1 MERLLFAKNVP
12 LAKVPASINEI
23 GKSCITEGAIAL
35 YDDTGAIITDVPTR
49 RIPRFSIFIGGGP
62 FANASDYY
70 NSVLDIDTYRFEYA
84 KTKYAE
90 GKNLT
95 VEITIPTPVKDK
107 DYTIT
112 MVKLGTVLN
121 ERYKWS
127 SSTRATEGDTAIT
140 VAKRLADEL
149 EALGK
154 NEGFTATAATV
165 TAATATAATAK
176 ITITA
181 KDYQN
186 WNVVAGDKLFGTT
199 VKVISKAVAPVNDD
213 AFLKELQLR
222 CIGAEGINATERDA
236 IQLYKLPVRSSA
248 TGWTTYALTFYNS
261 RNLRSGNT
269 ENVKSIVYLAV
280 PTDLELINTLDKIF
294 AALSSVDNRPV
305 TSEK

>member
-1 MERLLFAKNVP
+1 MERLLFAKNVA
-12 LAKVPASINEI
+12 LATTPTSINDI
-23 GKSCITEGAIAL
+23 RKEGIVEGTIAL
-35 YDDTGAIITDVPTR
+35 YDDTGAIIKDIPAR
-49 RIPRFSIFIGGGP
+49 RIPRFSMFIGGGA

-70 NSVLDIDTYRFEYA
+70 NSVLDIDTYRFEYV
-84 KTKYAE
+84 KTEYVKGE
-90 GKNLT
+90 NLSVNIT
-95 VEITIPTPVKDK
+95 VPTPVKDK

-112 MVKLGTVLN
+112 MVKPGTVLN

-149 EALGK
+149 KALGK
-154 NEGFTATAATV
+154 NEGFTATAEN
-165 TAATATAATAK
+165 AK
-176 ITITA
+176 INITA

-186 WNVVAGDKLFGTT
+186 WNVVAGDKLFGAT
-199 VKVISKAVAPVNDD
+199 VKVATKWVAPVNDD

-248 TGWTTYALTFYNS
+248 TGWTTYTLTFYNS

-269 ENVKSIVYLAV
+269 ENVKSIVYLAI
-280 PTDLELINTLDKIF
+280 PTGSESIGALDKIF
-294 AALSSVDNRPV
+294 TALSSGDNQPV
-305 TSEK
+305 TSEE

>member
-1 MERLLFAKNVP
+1 MERLLFAKNVA
-12 LAKVPASINEI
+12 LATTPASINEI
-23 GKSCITEGAIAL
+23 GEAGIVEGAIAL
-35 YDDTGAIITDVPTR
+35 YDDTGAIITDAPAR
-49 RIPRFSIFIGGGP
+49 RIPRFSIFIGGGA

-84 KTKYAE
+84 KTEYAA
-90 GKNLT
+90 GTNLSVDIT
-95 VEITIPTPVKDK
+95 VPTPVKDK

-112 MVKLGTVLN
+112 MVKPGTVLN

-127 SSTRATEGDTAIT
+127 SSTRATEGDTATT

-149 EALGK
+149 KALGK
-154 NEGFTATAATV
+154 NEGFTATASA
-165 TAATATAATAK
+165 AK

-186 WNVVAGDKLFGTT
+186 WNVVVGDKLFGAT
-199 VKVISKAVAPVNDD
+199 VTVNTKGVAPVNDD

-280 PTDLELINTLDKIF
+280 PTGSVSITTLDKIF
-294 AALSSVDNRPV
+294 TALSSVDGQPV
-305 TSEK
+305 TSEE

>member
-1 MERLLFAKNVP
+1 MERLLFAKNVA
-12 LAKVPASINEI
+12 LATTPASINEI
-23 GKSCITEGAIAL
+23 GETGIAEGAIAL
-35 YDDTGAIITDVPTR
+35 YDDTGAVITDAPTR
-49 RIPRFSIFIGGGP
+49 RIPRFSIFIGGGA

-84 KTKYAE
+84 KTEYAA
-90 GKNLT
+90 GTNLSVDIT
-95 VEITIPTPVKDK
+95 VPTPVKDK

-112 MVKLGTVLN
+112 MVKPGTVLN

-127 SSTRATEGDTAIT
+127 SSTRATEGDTATT

-149 EALGK
+149 KALGK
-154 NEGFTATAATV
+154 NEGFTATASA
-165 TAATATAATAK
+165 AK

-186 WNVVAGDKLFGTT
+186 WNVVVGDKLFGAT
-199 VKVISKAVAPVNDD
+199 VTVNTKGVAPVNDD

-280 PTDLELINTLDKIF
+280 PTGSASIATLDKIF
-294 AALSSVDNRPV
+294 AALSSVDSQPV
-305 TSEK
+305 TSEG

>member
-1 MERLLFAKNVP
+1 MERLLFAKNVA
-12 LAKVPASINEI
+12 LATTPTSINEI
-23 GKSCITEGAIAL
+23 GEAGIAEGAIAL
-35 YDDTGAIITDVPTR
+35 YDDTGAVITDAPAR
-49 RIPRFSIFIGGGP
+49 RIPRFSMFIGGGA

-84 KTKYAE
+84 KTEYAA
-90 GKNLT
+90 GTNLSVDIT
-95 VEITIPTPVKDK
+95 VPTPVKDK

-112 MVKLGTVLN
+112 MVKPGTVLN

-127 SSTRATEGDTAIT
+127 SSTRATEGDTATT

-149 EALGK
+149 KALGK
-154 NEGFTATAATV
+154 NEGFTATASA
-165 TAATATAATAK
+165 AK

-186 WNVVAGDKLFGTT
+186 WNVVVGDKLFGAT
-199 VKVISKAVAPVNDD
+199 VTVNTKGVAPVNDD

-280 PTDLELINTLDKIF
+280 PTGSTSIATLDKIF
-294 AALSSVDNRPV
+294 TALSSVDSQPV
-305 TSEK
+305 TSEG

>member
-1 MERLLFAKNVP
+1 MERLLFAKNVA
-12 LAKVPASINEI
+12 LATTPASINKI
-23 GKSCITEGAIAL
+23 GEAGIAEGAIAL
-35 YDDTGAIITDVPTR
+35 YDDTGAVITDTPAR
-49 RIPRFSIFIGGGP
+49 RIPRFSIFIGGGA

-84 KTKYAE
+84 KTEYAA
-90 GKNLT
+90 GTNLSVDIT
-95 VEITIPTPVKDK
+95 VPTPVKDK

-112 MVKLGTVLN
+112 MVKPGTVLN

-127 SSTRATEGDTAIT
+127 SSTRATEGDTATT
-140 VAKRLADEL
+140 VAKRLA
-149 EALGK
+149 
-154 NEGFTATAATV
+154 NEGFTATAA
-165 TAATATAATAK
+165 AAK

-186 WNVVAGDKLFGTT
+186 WNVVAGDKLFGAT
-199 VKVISKAVAPVNDD
+199 VKVNTKGVAPVNDD

-280 PTDLELINTLDKIF
+280 PTGSASITTLDKIF
-294 AALSSVDNRPV
+294 TALSSVDGQPV
-305 TSEK
+305 TSEE

>member
-1 MERLLFAKNVP
+1 MERLLFAKNVA
-12 LAKVPASINEI
+12 LATTPISINKI
-23 GKSCITEGAIAL
+23 GEAGIAEGAIAL
-35 YDDTGAIITDVPTR
+35 YDDTGAVITDTPAR
-49 RIPRFSIFIGGGP
+49 RIPRFSIFIGGGA

-84 KTKYAE
+84 KTEYAA
-90 GKNLT
+90 GTNLSVDIT
-95 VEITIPTPVKDK
+95 VPTPVKDK

-112 MVKLGTVLN
+112 MVKPGTVLN

-127 SSTRATEGDTAIT
+127 SSTRATEGDTATT

-149 EALGK
+149 KALGK
-154 NEGFTATAATV
+154 NEGFTATAEA
-165 TAATATAATAK
+165 AK

-186 WNVVAGDKLFGTT
+186 WNVVAGDKLFGAT
-199 VKVISKAVAPVNDD
+199 VTVNTKGVAPVNDD

-280 PTDLELINTLDKIF
+280 PTGSASITTLDKIF
-294 AALSSVDNRPV
+294 TALSSVDGQPV
-305 TSEK
+305 TSEE

>member
-1 MERLLFAKNVP
+1 MERLLFAKN
-12 LAKVPASINEI
+12 LALATTPTSINNI
-23 GKSCITEGAIAL
+23 GEDGIVEGAIAL
-35 YDDTGAIITDVPTR
+35 YDDTGAVITDIPAR
-49 RIPRFSIFIGGGP
+49 RIPRFSIFIGGGV

-84 KTKYAE
+84 KTTYTA
-90 GKNLT
+90 GTNLSVDIT
-95 VEITIPTPVKDK
+95 VPTPVKDK

-112 MVKLGTVLN
+112 MVKPGTVLN

-140 VAKRLADEL
+140 VAKRLANEL
-149 EALGK
+149 KALGK
-154 NEGFTATAATV
+154 NEGFTATATD
-165 TAATATAATAK
+165 AK

-186 WNVVAGDKLFGTT
+186 WNVVAGDKLFGAT
-199 VKVISKAVAPVNDD
+199 VEVNTKGVAPINDN

-269 ENVKSIVYLAV
+269 ENVKNIVYLAV
-280 PTDLELINTLDKIF
+280 PVGSASITTLDKIF
-294 AALSSVDNRPV
+294 TALSSGDGQSV
-305 TSEK
+305 TSEE

>member
-1 MERLLFAKNVP
+1 MERLLFAKSVA
-12 LAKVPASINEI
+12 LATTPDSINAI
-23 GKSCITEGAIAL
+23 GEDGIAEGAIAL
-35 YDDTGAIITDVPTR
+35 YDDTGAVITGTPAR
-49 RIPRFSIFIGGGP
+49 RIPRFSIFIGGGA

-84 KTKYAE
+84 KTKYAK
-90 GKNLT
+90 GSNLSVRIT
-95 VEITIPTPVKDK
+95 VPTPVKDK

-112 MVKLGTVLN
+112 MVKPGTVLN

-149 EALGK
+149 KALGK
-154 NEGFTATAATV
+154 NEGFTATAATDE
-165 TAATATAATAK
+165 

-186 WNVVAGDKLFGTT
+186 WNVVAGDKLFGAT
-199 VKVISKAVAPVNDD
+199 VKVDSKAVAPVNDD

-280 PTDLELINTLDKIF
+280 PTDSESITTLDKIF
-294 AALSSVDNRPV
+294 TALSSVDDQPV
-305 TSEK
+305 TSEE

>member
-1 MERLLFAKNVP
+1 MERLLFAKN
-12 LAKVPASINEI
+12 LALATTPASINEI
-23 GKSCITEGAIAL
+23 GEGGIVEGAIAL
-35 YDDTGAIITDVPTR
+35 YDDTGAVITDTPAR
-49 RIPRFSIFIGGGP
+49 RIPRFSIFIGGGA

-84 KTKYAE
+84 KTEYAV
-90 GKNLT
+90 GTNLSVDIT
-95 VEITIPTPVKDK
+95 VPTPVKDK

-112 MVKLGTVLN
+112 MVKPGTVLN

-127 SSTRATEGDTAIT
+127 SSTRATEGDTATT

-149 EALGK
+149 KALGK
-154 NEGFTATAATV
+154 NEGFTATAVA
-165 TAATATAATAK
+165 AK

-186 WNVVAGDKLFGTT
+186 WNVVAGDKLFGAI
-199 VKVISKAVAPVNDD
+199 VKVNTKGVAPVNDD

-280 PTDLELINTLDKIF
+280 PTGSASITTLDKIF
-294 AALSSVDNRPV
+294 TALSSVDGQPV
-305 TSEK
+305 TSEE

>member
-1 MERLLFAKNVP
+1 MERLLFAKNVA
-12 LAKVPASINEI
+12 LATTPASINEI
-23 GKSCITEGAIAL
+23 GEAGITEGAIAL
-35 YDDTGAIITDVPTR
+35 YDDTGAVITDTPAR
-49 RIPRFSIFIGGGP
+49 RIPRFSIFIGGGA

-84 KTKYAE
+84 KTEYAV
-90 GKNLT
+90 GTNLSVDIT
-95 VEITIPTPVKDK
+95 VPTPVKDK

-112 MVKLGTVLN
+112 MVKPGTVLN

-127 SSTRATEGDTAIT
+127 SSTRATEGDTATT

-149 EALGK
+149 KALGK
-154 NEGFTATAATV
+154 NEGFTATAA
-165 TAATATAATAK
+165 ATK

-186 WNVVAGDKLFGTT
+186 WNVVAGDKLFGAT
-199 VKVISKAVAPVNDD
+199 VKVNTKGVAPVNDD

-280 PTDLELINTLDKIF
+280 PTDSASITTLDKIF
-294 AALSSVDNRPV
+294 TALSSVDGQPV
-305 TSEK
+305 TSEE

>member
-1 MERLLFAKNVP
+1 MERLLFAKNVA
-12 LAKVPASINEI
+12 LATTPDSINKI
-23 GKSCITEGAIAL
+23 GEAGIAEGAIAL
-35 YDDTGAIITDVPTR
+35 YDDTGAVITDAPAR
-49 RIPRFSIFIGGGP
+49 RIPRFSMFIGGGA

-84 KTKYAE
+84 KTEYAA
-90 GKNLT
+90 GTNLSVDIT
-95 VEITIPTPVKDK
+95 VPTPVKDK

-112 MVKLGTVLN
+112 MVKPGTVLN

-127 SSTRATEGDTAIT
+127 SSTRATEGDTATT

-149 EALGK
+149 KALGK
-154 NEGFTATAATV
+154 NEGFTATAA
-165 TAATATAATAK
+165 AAE

-186 WNVVAGDKLFGTT
+186 WNVVAGDKLFGAT
-199 VKVISKAVAPVNDD
+199 VKVNTKGVAPVNDD

-280 PTDLELINTLDKIF
+280 PTGSASITTLDKIF
-294 AALSSVDNRPV
+294 TALSSVDDQPV
-305 TSEK
+305 TSEE

>member
-1 MERLLFAKNVP
+1 MERLLFAKNVA
-12 LAKVPASINEI
+12 LATTPDSINEI
-23 GKSCITEGAIAL
+23 GEVGIVEGAIAL
-35 YDDTGAIITDVPTR
+35 YDDTGAIITDTSAR
-49 RIPRFSIFIGGGP
+49 RIPRFSMFIGGGA

-84 KTKYAE
+84 KTEYAA
-90 GKNLT
+90 GTNLRVYIT
-95 VEITIPTPVKDK
+95 VPTPVKDK

-112 MVKLGTVLN
+112 MVKPGTVLN

-127 SSTRATEGDTAIT
+127 SSTRATEGDTATT

-149 EALGK
+149 KALGK
-154 NEGFTATAATV
+154 NEGFTATA
-165 TAATATAATAK
+165 TAAK

-186 WNVVAGDKLFGTT
+186 WNVVAGDKLFGAT
-199 VKVISKAVAPVNDD
+199 VEVDTKGAAPVNDD

-280 PTDLELINTLDKIF
+280 PTDSASITTLDKIF
-294 AALSSVDNRPV
+294 TALSSVGGQPV
-305 TSEK
+305 TSEE

>member
-1 MERLLFAKNVP
+1 MERLLFAKNVA
-12 LAKVPASINEI
+12 LATTPASINEI
-23 GKSCITEGAIAL
+23 GEAGIVEGAIAL
-35 YDDTGAIITDVPTR
+35 YDDTGAVITDAPAK
-49 RIPRFSIFIGGGP
+49 RIPRFSIFIGGGA

-84 KTKYAE
+84 KTEYAA
-90 GKNLT
+90 GTNLSVDIT
-95 VEITIPTPVKDK
+95 VPTPVKDK

-112 MVKLGTVLN
+112 MVKPGTVLN

-127 SSTRATEGDTAIT
+127 SSTRATEGDTATT

-149 EALGK
+149 KALGK
-154 NEGFTATAATV
+154 NEGFTATVSA
-165 TAATATAATAK
+165 AK

-186 WNVVAGDKLFGTT
+186 WNVVVGDKLFGARVT
-199 VKVISKAVAPVNDD
+199 VNTKGVAPVNDD

-280 PTDLELINTLDKIF
+280 PTGSTSIATLDKIF
-294 AALSSVDNRPV
+294 TALSSVDSQPV
-305 TSEK
+305 TSEEQAPDPAV

>member
-1 MERLLFAKNVP
+1 MERLLFAKNVA
-12 LAKVPASINEI
+12 LATTPTSINEI
-23 GKSCITEGAIAL
+23 RETGIVEGAIAL
-35 YDDTGAIITDVPTR
+35 YDDTGAIITNTPAR
-49 RIPRFSIFIGGGP
+49 RIPRFSIFIGGGA

-84 KTKYAE
+84 KTEYAV
-90 GKNLT
+90 GSNLSVYIT
-95 VEITIPTPVKDK
+95 VPTPVKDK

-112 MVKLGTVLN
+112 MVKPGTVLN

-127 SSTRATEGDTAIT
+127 SSTRATEGDTATT

-149 EALGK
+149 KALGK
-154 NEGFTATAATV
+154 NEGFTATAEAD
-165 TAATATAATAK
+165 K

-186 WNVVAGDKLFGTT
+186 WNVVAGDKLFGAI
-199 VKVISKAVAPVNDD
+199 VKVNHKGIAPVNDD

-222 CIGAEGINATERDA
+222 CIGTEGINATERDA

-280 PTDLELINTLDKIF
+280 PTGSTSITTLDKIF
-294 AALSSVDNRPV
+294 TALSSVNGQPV
-305 TSEK
+305 TSEE

>member
-1 MERLLFAKNVP
+1 MERLLFAKNVA
-12 LAKVPASINEI
+12 LAITPISINKI
-23 GKSCITEGAIAL
+23 GETGIAEGAIAL
-35 YDDTGAIITDVPTR
+35 YDDTGAIITGAPTR
-49 RIPRFSIFIGGGP
+49 RIPRFSIFIGGGA

-84 KTKYAE
+84 KTEYAI
-90 GKNLT
+90 GTNLSVDIT
-95 VEITIPTPVKDK
+95 VPTPVKDK

-112 MVKLGTVLN
+112 MVKPGTVLN

-127 SSTRATEGDTAIT
+127 SSTRATEGDTATT

-149 EALGK
+149 KALGK
-154 NEGFTATAATV
+154 NEGFTATAV
-165 TAATATAATAK
+165 DAK

-186 WNVVAGDKLFGTT
+186 WNVVAGDKLFGAT
-199 VKVISKAVAPVNDD
+199 VKVNTKGAAPVNDD
-213 AFLKELQLR
+213 AFLKKLQLR

-280 PTDLELINTLDKIF
+280 PSDSASITTLDKIF
-294 AALSSVDNRPV
+294 TALSSADGQPV

>member
-1 MERLLFAKNVP
+1 MERLLFAKNVA
-12 LAKVPASINEI
+12 LATTPTSINKI
-23 GKSCITEGAIAL
+23 GEAGIAEGAIAL
-35 YDDTGAIITDVPTR
+35 YDDTGAVITDAPAR
-49 RIPRFSIFIGGGP
+49 RIPRFSIFIGGGA

-84 KTKYAE
+84 KTEYAA
-90 GKNLT
+90 GTNLSVDIT
-95 VEITIPTPVKDK
+95 VPTPVKDK

-112 MVKLGTVLN
+112 MVKPGTVLN

-127 SSTRATEGDTAIT
+127 SSTRATEGDTATT

-149 EALGK
+149 KALGK
-154 NEGFTATAATV
+154 NEGFTATASA
-165 TAATATAATAK
+165 AK

-186 WNVVAGDKLFGTT
+186 WNVVVGDKLFGAT
-199 VKVISKAVAPVNDD
+199 VTVNTKGVAPVNDD

-280 PTDLELINTLDKIF
+280 PTGSTSIATLDKIF
-294 AALSSVDNRPV
+294 TALSSVDSQPV
-305 TSEK
+305 SSEG

>member
-1 MERLLFAKNVP
+1 MERLLFAKNVA
-12 LAKVPASINEI
+12 LATTPTSINEI
-23 GKSCITEGAIAL
+23 GEAGIVEGAIAL
-35 YDDTGAIITDVPTR
+35 YDDTGAVIIDAPAR
-49 RIPRFSIFIGGGP
+49 RIPRFSIFIGGGA

-84 KTKYAE
+84 KTKYAA
-90 GKNLT
+90 GTNLSVDIT
-95 VEITIPTPVKDK
+95 VPTPVKDK

-112 MVKLGTVLN
+112 MVKPGTVLN

-127 SSTRATEGDTAIT
+127 SSTRATEGDTATT

-149 EALGK
+149 KALGK
-154 NEGFTATAATV
+154 NEGFTATAA
-165 TAATATAATAK
+165 ADK

-186 WNVVAGDKLFGTT
+186 WNVVAGDKLFGAT
-199 VKVISKAVAPVNDD
+199 VEVYTKGVAPVNDD

-280 PTDLELINTLDKIF
+280 PTDSASITTLDKIF
-294 AALSSVDNRPV
+294 TALSSVDGQPV
-305 TSEK
+305 TSEE

>member
-1 MERLLFAKNVP
+1 MERLLFAKNVA
-12 LAKVPASINEI
+12 LAATPTSINKI
-23 GKSCITEGAIAL
+23 GEDGIAEGVIAL
-35 YDDTGAIITDVPTR
+35 YDDTGAIITGTPAR
-49 RIPRFSIFIGGGP
+49 RIPRFSMFIGGGA

-84 KTKYAE
+84 KTEYAA
-90 GKNLT
+90 GTNLSVDIT
-95 VEITIPTPVKDK
+95 VPTPVKDK

-112 MVKLGTVLN
+112 MVKPGTVLN

-127 SSTRATEGDTAIT
+127 SSTRATEGDTATT

-149 EALGK
+149 KALGK
-154 NEGFTATAATV
+154 NEGFTATAA
-165 TAATATAATAK
+165 AAK

-186 WNVVAGDKLFGTT
+186 WNVVAGDKLFGAT
-199 VKVISKAVAPVNDD
+199 VTVNTKGVAPVNDD

-280 PTDLELINTLDKIF
+280 PTGSASITTLDKIF
-294 AALSSVDNRPV
+294 TALSSVDGQPV

>member
-1 MERLLFAKNVP
+1 MERLLFAKNAA
-12 LAKVPASINEI
+12 LATTPASINAI
-23 GKSCITEGAIAL
+23 GEAGIVEGVIAL
-35 YDDTGAIITDVPTR
+35 YDDTGAIIINTPAR
-49 RIPRFSIFIGGGP
+49 RIPRFSIFIGGGA

-84 KTKYAE
+84 KTEYAP
-90 GKNLT
+90 GSSLSVDIT
-95 VEITIPTPVKDK
+95 VPTPVKDK

-112 MVKLGTVLN
+112 MVKPGTVLN

-127 SSTRATEGDTAIT
+127 SSTRATEGDTATT

-149 EALGK
+149 KALGK
-154 NEGFTATAATV
+154 NEGFTAIAT
-165 TAATATAATAK
+165 TDK

-186 WNVVAGDKLFGTT
+186 WNVVAGDKLFGAT
-199 VKVISKAVAPVNDD
+199 VKVKSKGVAPVNDD

-236 IQLYKLPVRSSA
+236 IQLYKLPVRSST

-280 PTDLELINTLDKIF
+280 PTDSASITILDKIF
-294 AALSSVDNRPV
+294 TALSSVDGQSV
-305 TSEK
+305 TSEE

>member
-1 MERLLFAKNVP
+1 MERLLFAKNVA
-12 LAKVPASINEI
+12 LATTPASINEI
-23 GKSCITEGAIAL
+23 GEAGIVEGAIAL
-35 YDDTGAIITDVPTR
+35 YDDTGAVITDTPAR
-49 RIPRFSIFIGGGP
+49 RIPRFSIFIGGGA

-84 KTKYAE
+84 KTEYAA
-90 GKNLT
+90 GTNLSVDIT
-95 VEITIPTPVKDK
+95 VPTPVKDK

-112 MVKLGTVLN
+112 MVKPGTVLN

-127 SSTRATEGDTAIT
+127 SSTRATEGDTATT

-149 EALGK
+149 KALGK
-154 NEGFTATAATV
+154 NEGFTATASA
-165 TAATATAATAK
+165 AK

-186 WNVVAGDKLFGTT
+186 WNVVAGDKLFGAT
-199 VKVISKAVAPVNDD
+199 VTVNTKGVAPVNDD

-280 PTDLELINTLDKIF
+280 PTGSASITTLDKIF
-294 AALSSVDNRPV
+294 TALSSVDGQPV
-305 TSEK
+305 TSGE

>member
-1 MERLLFAKNVP
+1 MERLLFAKNVA
-12 LAKVPASINEI
+12 LATTPVSINKI
-23 GKSCITEGAIAL
+23 GEAGIAEGAIAL
-35 YDDTGAIITDVPTR
+35 YDDTGAIITDTPAR
-49 RIPRFSIFIGGGP
+49 RIPRFSMFIGGGA

-84 KTKYAE
+84 KTEYAA
-90 GKNLT
+90 GTNLSVDIT
-95 VEITIPTPVKDK
+95 VPTPVKDK

-112 MVKLGTVLN
+112 MVKPGTVLN

-127 SSTRATEGDTAIT
+127 SSTRATEGDTATT

-149 EALGK
+149 KALGK
-154 NEGFTATAATV
+154 NEGFTATAEA
-165 TAATATAATAK
+165 AK

-186 WNVVAGDKLFGTT
+186 WNVVAGDKLFGAT
-199 VKVISKAVAPVNDD
+199 VTVNTKGVAPVNDD

-280 PTDLELINTLDKIF
+280 PTGSASITTLDKIF
-294 AALSSVDNRPV
+294 TALSSVDGQPV
-305 TSEK
+305 TSEE

>member
-1 MERLLFAKNVP
+1 MERLLFAKNVA
-12 LAKVPASINEI
+12 LATTPTSINKI
-23 GKSCITEGAIAL
+23 GEAGIAEGAIAL
-35 YDDTGAIITDVPTR
+35 YDDTGAVITGTPAR
-49 RIPRFSIFIGGGP
+49 RIPRFSIFIGGGA

-84 KTKYAE
+84 KTEYAA
-90 GKNLT
+90 GTNLSVDIT
-95 VEITIPTPVKDK
+95 VPTPVKDK

-112 MVKLGTVLN
+112 MVKPGTVLN

-127 SSTRATEGDTAIT
+127 SSTRATEGDTATT

-149 EALGK
+149 KALGK
-154 NEGFTATAATV
+154 NEGFTATAA
-165 TAATATAATAK
+165 AAV

-186 WNVVAGDKLFGTT
+186 WNVVAGDKLFGAT
-199 VKVISKAVAPVNDD
+199 VKGNTKGVAPVNDD

-280 PTDLELINTLDKIF
+280 PTGSASITTLDKIF
-294 AALSSVDNRPV
+294 TALSSVDGQPV
-305 TSEK
+305 TSEE

>member
-1 MERLLFAKNVP
+1 MERLLFAKNFA
-12 LAKVPASINEI
+12 LATTPASINEI
-23 GKSCITEGAIAL
+23 NKAGIEEGTIAL
-35 YDDTGAIITDVPTR
+35 YDDTGAIITDIPAR
-49 RIPRFSIFIGGGP
+49 RIPRFSMFIGGGA

-84 KTKYAE
+84 KTEYAK
-90 GKNLT
+90 GTNLSVDIT
-95 VEITIPTPVKDK
+95 VPTPVKDK

-112 MVKLGTVLN
+112 MVKPGTVLN

-149 EALGK
+149 KALGK
-154 NEGFTATAATV
+154 NEGFTATA
-165 TAATATAATAK
+165 TADK

-186 WNVVAGDKLFGTT
+186 WNVVAGDKLFGAT
-199 VKVISKAVAPVNDD
+199 VEVTEGVAPVNDD

-280 PTDLELINTLDKIF
+280 PTGSKSIATLDKIF
-294 AALSSVDNRPV
+294 TALSSVDGQPV
-305 TSEK
+305 TSEEQVL

>member
-1 MERLLFAKNVP
+1 MERLLFAKNVA
-12 LAKVPASINEI
+12 LATTPISINKI
-23 GKSCITEGAIAL
+23 GEAGIAEGAIAL
-35 YDDTGAIITDVPTR
+35 YDDTGAVITDTPAR
-49 RIPRFSIFIGGGP
+49 RIPRFSIFIGGGA

-84 KTKYAE
+84 KTEYAA
-90 GKNLT
+90 GTNLSVDIT
-95 VEITIPTPVKDK
+95 VPTPVKDK

-112 MVKLGTVLN
+112 MVKPGTVLN

-127 SSTRATEGDTAIT
+127 SSTRATEGDTATT

-149 EALGK
+149 KALGK
-154 NEGFTATAATV
+154 NEGFTATAVA
-165 TAATATAATAK
+165 AK

-186 WNVVAGDKLFGTT
+186 WNVVAGDKLFGAI
-199 VKVISKAVAPVNDD
+199 VKVNTKGVAPVNDD

-280 PTDLELINTLDKIF
+280 PTDSASITTLDKIF
-294 AALSSVDNRPV
+294 TALSSVDGQPV
-305 TSEK
+305 TSEE

>member
-1 MERLLFAKNVP
+1 MERLLFAKNVA
-12 LAKVPASINEI
+12 LATTPTSIDKI
-23 GKSCITEGAIAL
+23 GETGIAEGAIAL
-35 YDDTGAIITDVPTR
+35 YDDTGAVITDTSAK
-49 RIPRFSIFIGGGP
+49 RIPRFSMFIGGGA

-84 KTKYAE
+84 KTEYAE
-90 GKNLT
+90 GTNLSVNIT
-95 VEITIPTPVKDK
+95 VPTPVKDK

-112 MVKLGTVLN
+112 MVKPGTVLN

-127 SSTRATEGDTAIT
+127 SSTRATEGDTATT

-149 EALGK
+149 KALGK
-154 NEGFTATAATV
+154 NEGFTATADA
-165 TAATATAATAK
+165 AK

-186 WNVVAGDKLFGTT
+186 WNVVAGDKLFGAT
-199 VKVISKAVAPVNDD
+199 VEVNTKGVAPVNDD

-280 PTDLELINTLDKIF
+280 PTGSASITTLDKIF
-294 AALSSVDNRPV
+294 TVLSSVDSRPV
-305 TSEK
+305 TSEE

>member
-1 MERLLFAKNVP
+1 MERLLFAKNVA
-12 LAKVPASINEI
+12 LATTPASINKI
-23 GKSCITEGAIAL
+23 GEAGIAEGAIAL
-35 YDDTGAIITDVPTR
+35 YDDTGAVITDTPAR
-49 RIPRFSIFIGGGP
+49 RIPRFSMFIGGGA

-70 NSVLDIDTYRFEYA
+70 NSVLDIDTYHFEYA
-84 KTKYAE
+84 KTEYAA
-90 GKNLT
+90 GTNLSVDIT
-95 VEITIPTPVKDK
+95 VPIPVKDK

-112 MVKLGTVLN
+112 MVKPGTVLN

-127 SSTRATEGDTAIT
+127 SSTRATEGDTATT

-149 EALGK
+149 KALGK
-154 NEGFTATAATV
+154 NEGFTATAA
-165 TAATATAATAK
+165 AAK

-186 WNVVAGDKLFGTT
+186 WNVVAGDKLFGAT
-199 VKVISKAVAPVNDD
+199 VTVNTKGVAPINDD

-280 PTDLELINTLDKIF
+280 PTGSASITTLDKIF
-294 AALSSVDNRPV
+294 TALSSVDGQPV
-305 TSEK
+305 ISEE

>member
-1 MERLLFAKNVP
+1 MERLLFAKNVA
-12 LAKVPASINEI
+12 LATTPISINKI
-23 GKSCITEGAIAL
+23 GETGIAEGAIAL
-35 YDDTGAIITDVPTR
+35 YDDTGAVITDTPTR
-49 RIPRFSIFIGGGP
+49 RIPRFSIFIGGGT
-62 FANASDYY
+62 FDNASDYY

-84 KTKYAE
+84 KTEYAE
-90 GKNLT
+90 GTNLSVDIT
-95 VEITIPTPVKDK
+95 VPTPVKDK

-112 MVKLGTVLN
+112 MVKPGTVLN

-127 SSTRATEGDTAIT
+127 SSTRATEGDTATT

-149 EALGK
+149 KALGK
-154 NEGFTATAATV
+154 NEGFTATAATD
-165 TAATATAATAK
+165 K

-186 WNVVAGDKLFGTT
+186 WNVVVGDKLFGTT
-199 VKVISKAVAPVNDD
+199 VTVNAKGAAPVNDD

-280 PTDLELINTLDKIF
+280 PTSSASITTLDKIF
-294 AALSSVDNRPV
+294 TALSSADGQPV
-305 TSEK
+305 TSEE

>member
-1 MERLLFAKNVP
+1 MERLLFAKNFA
-12 LAKVPASINEI
+12 LATTPVSINDI
-23 GKSCITEGAIAL
+23 GGAGIVEGAIAL
-35 YDDTGAIITDVPTR
+35 YDDTGAVITDTPAR
-49 RIPRFSIFIGGGP
+49 RIPRFSIFIGGGA

-70 NSVLDIDTYRFEYA
+70 NSVLDIDSYRFEYV
-84 KTKYAE
+84 KTEYAA
-90 GKNLT
+90 GTNLSVDIT
-95 VEITIPTPVKDK
+95 VPTPVKDK

-112 MVKLGTVLN
+112 MVKPGTVLN

-127 SSTRATEGDTAIT
+127 SSTRATEGDTATT

-149 EALGK
+149 KALGK
-154 NEGFTATAATV
+154 NEGFTATAE
-165 TAATATAATAK
+165 AAN

-186 WNVVAGDKLFGTT
+186 WNVVAGDKLFGAI
-199 VKVISKAVAPVNDD
+199 VKVNTKCVAPVNDD

-280 PTDLELINTLDKIF
+280 PTDSASITTLDKIF
-294 AALSSVDNRPV
+294 TALSSVDGQPV
-305 TSEK
+305 TSEE

>member
-1 MERLLFAKNVP
+1 MERLLFAKSVD
-12 LAKVPASINEI
+12 LATTPASINEI
-23 GKSCITEGAIAL
+23 NKAGIVEGAIAL
-35 YDDTGAIITDVPTR
+35 YDDTGVVITNTPTR
-49 RIPRFSIFIGGGP
+49 RIPRFSMFIGGGA

-70 NSVLDIDTYRFEYA
+70 NSVLDIDTYRFEYV
-84 KTKYAE
+84 KTEYAA
-90 GKNLT
+90 GTNLSVDIT
-95 VEITIPTPVKDK
+95 VPTPVKDK

-112 MVKLGTVLN
+112 MVKPGTVLN

-127 SSTRATEGDTAIT
+127 SSTRATEGDTATT

-149 EALGK
+149 KALGK
-154 NEGFTATAATV
+154 NEGFTATAADT
-165 TAATATAATAK
+165 K

-181 KDYQN
+181 EDYQN
-186 WNVVAGDKLFGTT
+186 WNVVAGDKLFGAT
-199 VKVISKAVAPVNDD
+199 VTVNTECVAPVNDD

-280 PTDLELINTLDKIF
+280 PTDSKSITTLDKIF
-294 AALSSVDNRPV
+294 TALSSVDG
-305 TSEK
+305 

>member
-1 MERLLFAKNVP
+1 MERLLFAKNVA
-12 LAKVPASINEI
+12 LATTPISINNI
-23 GKSCITEGAIAL
+23 GEAGIAEGTIAL
-35 YDDTGAIITDVPTR
+35 YDDTGAVITDAPAR
-49 RIPRFSIFIGGGP
+49 RIPRFSIFIGGGA

-84 KTKYAE
+84 KTEYAA
-90 GKNLT
+90 GTNLSVDIT
-95 VEITIPTPVKDK
+95 VPTPVKDK

-112 MVKLGTVLN
+112 MVKPGTVLN

-127 SSTRATEGDTAIT
+127 SSTRATEGDTATT

-149 EALGK
+149 KALGK
-154 NEGFTATAATV
+154 NEGFTATAA
-165 TAATATAATAK
+165 ADK

-186 WNVVAGDKLFGTT
+186 WNVVAGDKLFGAI
-199 VKVISKAVAPVNDD
+199 VIVNTKGVAPVNDD

-280 PTDLELINTLDKIF
+280 PTGSASITTLDKIF
-294 AALSSVDNRPV
+294 AALSSVDSQPV
-305 TSEK
+305 TSE

>member
-1 MERLLFAKNVP
+1 MERLLFAKN
-12 LAKVPASINEI
+12 LALATTPTSINSI
-23 GKSCITEGAIAL
+23 GEDGIAEGAIAL
-35 YDDTGAIITDVPTR
+35 YDDTGAVITDTPTR
-49 RIPRFSIFIGGGP
+49 RIPRFSIFIGGGA

-84 KTKYAE
+84 KTKYAA
-90 GKNLT
+90 GTNLSVDIT
-95 VEITIPTPVKDK
+95 VPPPVKDK

-112 MVKLGTVLN
+112 MVKPGTVLN

-149 EALGK
+149 KALGK
-154 NEGFTATAATV
+154 NEGFTA

-176 ITITA
+176 ITITV

-186 WNVVAGDKLFGTT
+186 WNVVAGDKLFGAT
-199 VKVISKAVAPVNDD
+199 VTVNTEGVAPVNDD

-280 PTDLELINTLDKIF
+280 PTNSASIPTLDKIF
-294 AALSSVDNRPV
+294 TALSSVDGKPV
-305 TSEK
+305 TSEE

>member
-1 MERLLFAKNVP
+1 MERLLFAKNVA
-12 LAKVPASINEI
+12 LATTPASINEI
-23 GKSCITEGAIAL
+23 GEAGIVEGAIAL
-35 YDDTGAIITDVPTR
+35 YDDTGAVITDAPAR
-49 RIPRFSIFIGGGP
+49 RIPRFSIFIGGGA

-84 KTKYAE
+84 KTEYAA
-90 GKNLT
+90 GTNLSVDIT
-95 VEITIPTPVKDK
+95 VPTPVKDK

-112 MVKLGTVLN
+112 MVKPGTVLN

-127 SSTRATEGDTAIT
+127 SSTRATEGDTATT

-149 EALGK
+149 KALGK
-154 NEGFTATAATV
+154 NEGFTATA
-165 TAATATAATAK
+165 TAAK

-186 WNVVAGDKLFGTT
+186 WNVVAGDKLFGAI
-199 VKVISKAVAPVNDD
+199 VIVNTKGVAPVNDD

-280 PTDLELINTLDKIF
+280 PTGSASITTLDKIF
-294 AALSSVDNRPV
+294 TALSSVDGQPV
-305 TSEK
+305 TSEE

>member
-1 MERLLFAKNVP
+1 MERLLFAKNVT
-12 LAKVPASINEI
+12 LATTPTSINKI
-23 GKSCITEGAIAL
+23 GETSIAEGAIAL
-35 YDDTGAIITDVPTR
+35 YDDTGAVITDTPTR
-49 RIPRFSIFIGGGP
+49 RIPRFSIFIGGGD

-84 KTKYAE
+84 KTEYAA
-90 GKNLT
+90 GTNLSVYIT
-95 VEITIPTPVKDK
+95 VPTPVKDK

-112 MVKLGTVLN
+112 MVKPGTVLN

-127 SSTRATEGDTAIT
+127 SSTRATEGDTATT

-149 EALGK
+149 KALGK
-154 NEGFTATAATV
+154 NEGFTATA
-165 TAATATAATAK
+165 TAAK

-186 WNVVAGDKLFGTT
+186 WNVVAGDKLFGAT
-199 VKVISKAVAPVNDD
+199 VTVNTKCVAPVNDD

-280 PTDLELINTLDKIF
+280 PTDSASITTLDKIF
-294 AALSSVDNRPV
+294 TALSSVDGQPV
-305 TSEK
+305 TSEE

>member
-1 MERLLFAKNVP
+1 MERLLFAKNVA
-12 LAKVPASINEI
+12 LATTPISINKI
-23 GKSCITEGAIAL
+23 GEAGIAEGAIVL
-35 YDDTGAIITDVPTR
+35 YDDTGAVITDTPAR
-49 RIPRFSIFIGGGP
+49 RIPRFSIFIGGGA

-84 KTKYAE
+84 KTEYAE
-90 GKNLT
+90 GTNLNADIT
-95 VEITIPTPVKDK
+95 VPTPVKDK

-112 MVKLGTVLN
+112 MVKPGTVLN

-127 SSTRATEGDTAIT
+127 SSTRATEGDTATT
-140 VAKRLADEL
+140 VAKRLADKL
-149 EALGK
+149 KALGK
-154 NEGFTATAATV
+154 NEGFTATAEAD
-165 TAATATAATAK
+165 K

-186 WNVVAGDKLFGTT
+186 WNVVAGDKLFGVT
-199 VKVISKAVAPVNDD
+199 VRVNTKGVAPVNDD

-280 PTDLELINTLDKIF
+280 PTDSASITALDKIF
-294 AALSSVDNRPV
+294 TALSSADGQPV
-305 TSEK
+305 TPEE

>member
-1 MERLLFAKNVP
+1 MERLLFAKNVA
-12 LAKVPASINEI
+12 LATTPASINEI
-23 GKSCITEGAIAL
+23 GEGGIAEGAIAL
-35 YDDTGAIITDVPTR
+35 YDDTGAVITDTPAR
-49 RIPRFSIFIGGGP
+49 RIPRFSMFIGGGA

-84 KTKYAE
+84 KTEYAA
-90 GKNLT
+90 GTNLSVDIT
-95 VEITIPTPVKDK
+95 VPTPVKDK

-112 MVKLGTVLN
+112 MVKPGTVLN

-127 SSTRATEGDTAIT
+127 SSTRATEGDTATT

-149 EALGK
+149 KALGK
-154 NEGFTATAATV
+154 NEGFTATAA
-165 TAATATAATAK
+165 AAE

-186 WNVVAGDKLFGTT
+186 WNVVAGDKLFGAT
-199 VKVISKAVAPVNDD
+199 VKVNTKGVAPVNDD

-280 PTDLELINTLDKIF
+280 PTGSASITTLDKIF
-294 AALSSVDNRPV
+294 TALSSVDGQPV
-305 TSEK
+305 ISEE

>member
-1 MERLLFAKNVP
+1 MERLLFAKNVA
-12 LAKVPASINEI
+12 LATTPNSINKI
-23 GKSCITEGAIAL
+23 GEGGIAEGAIAL
-35 YDDTGAIITDVPTR
+35 YDDTGVVITGAPAR
-49 RIPRFSIFIGGGP
+49 RIPRFSIFIGGGV

-84 KTKYAE
+84 KTEYAK
-90 GKNLT
+90 GTNLS
-95 VEITIPTPVKDK
+95 VEITVPTPVKDK

-112 MVKLGTVLN
+112 MVKPGTVLN

-127 SSTRATEGDTAIT
+127 SSTRATEGDTATT

-149 EALGK
+149 KALGK
-154 NEGFTATAATV
+154 NEGFTATAA
-165 TAATATAATAK
+165 ADK

-186 WNVVAGDKLFGTT
+186 WNVVAGDKLFGAT
-199 VKVISKAVAPVNDD
+199 VKVNTKCVAPVNDD

-280 PTDLELINTLDKIF
+280 PTGSASITALDEIF
-294 AALSSVDNRPV
+294 TALSSVDGKPV
-305 TSEK
+305 TSEE

>member
-1 MERLLFAKNVP
+1 MERLLFAKNVA
-12 LAKVPASINEI
+12 LATTPASINEI
-23 GKSCITEGAIAL
+23 GEAGIVEGAIAL
-35 YDDTGAIITDVPTR
+35 YDDTGAIITDTPAR
-49 RIPRFSIFIGGGP
+49 RIPRFSMFIGGGA

-84 KTKYAE
+84 KTEYAA
-90 GKNLT
+90 GTNLSVNIT
-95 VEITIPTPVKDK
+95 VPTPVKDK

-112 MVKLGTVLN
+112 MVKPGTVLN

-127 SSTRATEGDTAIT
+127 SSTRATEGDTATT

-149 EALGK
+149 KALGK
-154 NEGFTATAATV
+154 NEGFTATAS
-165 TAATATAATAK
+165 AAE

-186 WNVVAGDKLFGTT
+186 WNVVVGDKLFGTT
-199 VKVISKAVAPVNDD
+199 VTVNTKGVAPINDD

-280 PTDLELINTLDKIF
+280 PTDSASITTLDKIF
-294 AALSSVDNRPV
+294 TALSSADGQSV
-305 TSEK
+305 TFEK